1 CRPSQSLTTR
11 GCLPVHREYFHQL
24 RAAIAATRFAI
35 NPHAI
40 AQGEATHD
48 FRRHKNILRGLNKI
62 AFGVTEKTKAFAGD
76 LDDTFA
82 KFGLALDLFAR
93 FGRAFQCF
101 GSNRVAACRARRI
114 IPRLI
119 VGLVRIIVSAAIV
132 VPPAAIAAA
141 PTRAALLRRSS
152 RSGSF
157 QRWLFFVFFVHKLKR
172 PIARR
177 GKRTAKFS
185 ERKFLY
191 QAGNLASI
199 SSGISRFE

>member
-1 CRPSQSLTTR
+1 M
-11 GCLPVHREYFHQL
+11 
-24 RAAIAATRFAI
+24 RAVIVETRFAI

-40 AQGEATHD
+40 AQGEATND
-48 FRRHKNILRGLNKI
+48 LRRNKNILRGLNKI

-82 KFGLALDLFAR
+82 KFGLALDLLAR

-101 GSNRVAACRARRI
+101 GSNRVTAGSARRI

-119 VGLVRIIVSAAIV
+119 VGLAKIVVSAAIV

-141 PTRAALLRRSS
+141 PTRATLLRRSS

-157 QRWLFFVFFVHKLKR
+157 QRRLFFVFFVHKLQR
-172 PIARR
+172 PIARYGER
-177 GKRTAKFS
+177 PAKFS
-185 ERKFLY
+185 ERKFLF
-191 QAGNLASI
+191 QAGNLANI